1 MESKDKPN
9 RFEVP
14 MSARESRT
22 DLGCCPRIPDG
33 SGAVLSG
40 SPGGGGK
47 QSAKKL
53 RVFYASGPGNAIHAH
68 ENWALGRQDPT
79 EVSITFSS
87 QIEQACKDRDAELY
101 VIAYPSEV
109 RVLRDGNVTIEHRPK
124 PFGDASGALYYLRE
138 LRYGFS
144 LLKRAVRFRAD
155 VAILDSGCTF
165 FSFFKL
171 FRLFGIAVVPVLHN
185 ALWPSGFRPT
195 TLPPRLLLWL
205 DGFFWRRGPYAVVC
219 VSPECERQLREVA
232 AKIRYPVYQ
241 IRAQFLREYFS
252 GIDPPPRVRNPFRLL
267 FVGRINR
274 EKGVFDILDMAER
287 IERRA
292 PGRVLWEICG
302 GGPDLESLRGAHAEK
317 GLGDIVRIRGWTSLE
332 DLREAYGRAHACVV
346 PTRSSFI
353 EGLAMTAAEAILAGR
368 PIITNPVVPALEVL
382 RPAAV
387 EARTD
392 DVDSYV
398 EQVLM
403 LIDDDKR
410 YDELAR
416 ACPSLAEQ
424 FYDRKRGLT
433 SVLSEILVT
442 LGVEHGVV

>member
-1 MESKDKPN
+1 M
-9 RFEVP
+9 P
-14 MSARESRT
+14 MSTEESRT
-22 DLGCCPRIPDG
+22 DSGCYRRTQADG
-33 SGAVLSG
+33 GAELSG
-40 SPGGGGK
+40 SPGNGEK
-47 QSAKKL
+47 RSAREL
-53 RVFYASGPGNAIHAH
+53 RVFYASGPGNAIRAH

-87 QIEQACKDRDAELY
+87 QIEQACNDRGAELY
-101 VIAYPSEV
+101 VIGYPPEA
-109 RVLRDGNVTIEHRPK
+109 RVLRDGDVTIEHRPK
-124 PFGDASGALYYLRE
+124 PFGDAAGALYYLRE
-138 LRYGFS
+138 LRYGLF
-144 LLKRAVRFRAD
+144 LLKRAVRFHAD

-165 FSFFKL
+165 FFLFEL
-171 FRLFGIAVVPVLHN
+171 FRFFGIKVVPVLHN
-185 ALWPSGFRPT
+185 ALWPAGFRPM
-195 TLPPRLLLWL
+195 TLPARLLLWL
-205 DGFFWRRGPYAVVC
+205 DGFFWRRGPYAAVC
-219 VSPECERQLREVA
+219 VSPECERQLREVT

-252 GIDPPPRVRNPFRLL
+252 GMAPPPRIRSPFRIL

-302 GGPDLESLRGAHAEK
+302 GGPDLESLRAVHAEK
-317 GLGDIVRIRGWTSLE
+317 GLEDVVRIRGWTSLE
-332 DLREAYGRAHACVV
+332 ELREAYGRAHAGIV

-398 EQVLM
+398 EQILM
-403 LIDDDKR
+403 LIDDDTR

-416 ACPSLAEQ
+416 ACPGLAEQ

-433 SVLSEILVT
+433 SVLSEILET
-442 LGVEHGVV
+442 RGVEHGIV